1 VSVAVFEKEENRMK
15 NRNTGPHHITRRI
28 RLIAGIGAL
37 GTAFMIALPQ
47 VAHAQNL
54 TPPSAN
60 LTPPSVPNKLNEPI
74 PEGNKLFLF
83 THAFGTQ
90 DYVCAASG
98 SGVAFVLTTPEA
110 VLFDNPG
117 RRVVNHYFSPNP
129 VEGGTIRATWQ
140 STRDSSVFWGKLAAS
155 ATFQSD
161 PDFVAPDAIAWLTL
175 SRAGVLEGVGGGRE
189 LEVATFVQRVN
200 TVGGLAPSTGCNSPT
215 DVGTKAF
222 VPYEADYV
230 FYLDPTETATVSE
243 GQ

>member
-1 VSVAVFEKEENRMK
+1 MK
-15 NRNTGPHHITRRI
+15 NRNTGQHPLARRI
-28 RLIAGIGAL
+28 RLIAWAGAL
-37 GTAFMIALPQ
+37 ATAFTIAFPH

-54 TPPSAN
+54 TPPSQN
-60 LTPPSVPNKLNEPI
+60 LTPPSVPDKLTAPL
-74 PEGNKLFLF
+74 PEGTELYLF

-90 DYVCAASG
+90 DYVCAPSG

-117 RRVVNHYFSPNP
+117 RRVINHYFSPNP

-155 ATFQSD
+155 ATSQMD

-175 SRAGVLEGVGGGRE
+175 SRAGVLEGVGGGTE
-189 LEVATFVQRVN
+189 LAVATFVQRVN
-200 TVGGLAPSTGCNSPT
+200 TKGGLAPSTGCNSPT
-215 DVGTKAF
+215 DVGTTAF

-230 FYLDPTETATVSE
+230 FYLDPTELTAVSE
-243 GQ
+243 PR